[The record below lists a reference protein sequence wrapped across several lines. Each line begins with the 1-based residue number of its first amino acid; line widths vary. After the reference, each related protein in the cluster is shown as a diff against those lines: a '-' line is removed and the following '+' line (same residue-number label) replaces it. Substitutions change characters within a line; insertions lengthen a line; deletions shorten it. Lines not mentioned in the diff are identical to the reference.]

1 MALYGRDKVLVPQ
14 MENLTCSIYQA
25 LKYLQIRQAAPH
37 PFQIHDMQ
45 HPTVHKPIVWWV
57 SNPNYKNQW
66 SPWWASDCW
75 MQQQGLETELTV
87 TSPSW
92 RSRVTVRPGYS
103 RVPRWSVLAA
113 KNTWE
118 SPPRVSRRNMLW
130 KKVLFCEEINIENYL
145 VNSSL
150 PWTFSFFHLSFTHK
164 HMYTGAKEKT
174 LKCFMLKTHCKP
186 YYFFFKHNHT
196 LVNDL
201 LQGMEMHCSEE
212 AQQSM

>member
-1 MALYGRDKVLVPQ
+1 MAETRCLYHKWKIWLAQ
-14 MENLTCSIYQA
+14 YQA

-37 PFQIHDMQ
+37 PFRIHDMQ
-45 HPTVHKPIVWWV
+45 HPTVHKSIVWWV
-57 SNPNYKNQW
+57 SNPDYKNQW
-66 SPWWASDCW
+66 SPWWACDCW

-113 KNTWE
+113 KNPWE
-118 SPPRVSRRNMLW
+118 SPSVSRRKKLW
-130 KKVLFCEEINIENYL
+130 KKLLFCEEINIQNHL

-164 HMYTGAKEKT
+164 QVYKGAKQKILE
-174 LKCFMLKTHCKP
+174 CFMLKTHCKP
-186 YYFFFKHNHT
+186 YYFFFKRNHT

-201 LQGMEMHCSEE
+201 LQEMEMYCSEE

>member
-1 MALYGRDKVLVPQ
+1 MAETECLYNKWKIWLAQ
-14 MENLTCSIYQA
+14 YQA
-25 LKYLQIRQAAPH
+25 LKYLQIRQAALH

-45 HPTVHKPIVWWV
+45 HPTVHKSIVWWV

-113 KNTWE
+113 KNPWE
-118 SPPRVSRRNMLW
+118 SPSVSRRNMLW
-130 KKVLFCEEINIENYL
+130 KKLLFCEEINIENHL

-150 PWTFSFFHLSFTHK
+150 PWTFSFFHLSFTRK
-164 HMYTGAKEKT
+164 HVYTGAKQKT

-186 YYFFFKHNHT
+186 YYFFFERNHT

-201 LQGMEMHCSEE
+201 LQEMEMHCREE

>member
-1 MALYGRDKVLVPQ
+1 MAETRCLYDKWKIWLAQ
-14 MENLTCSIYQA
+14 YQA

-45 HPTVHKPIVWWV
+45 HPTVHKSIVWWV

-113 KNTWE
+113 KNPWQ
-118 SPPRVSRRNMLW
+118 SPSFSRRNMLW
-130 KKVLFCEEINIENYL
+130 KKLLFCEEINIENHL

-164 HMYTGAKEKT
+164 HVYTSAKEKT

-186 YYFFFKHNHT
+186 YYFFFTCNDT

-201 LQGMEMHCSEE
+201 LQEMETHCNEE

>member
-1 MALYGRDKVLVPQ
+1 MMSFWLL
-14 MENLTCSIYQA
+14 N
-25 LKYLQIRQAAPH
+25 AATRTWNRTHCYFSLMTFKGDCPAWI
-37 PFQIHDMQ
+37 FSCASM
-45 HPTVHKPIVWWV
+45 VCASWK
-57 SNPNYKNQW
+57 NPW
-66 SPWWASDCW
+66 D
-75 MQQQGLETELTV
+75 
-87 TSPSW
+87 SPS
-92 RSRVTVRPGYS
+92 
-103 RVPRWSVLAA
+103 
-113 KNTWE
+113 
-118 SPPRVSRRNMLW
+118 VSRRNMLW
-130 KKVLFCEEINIENYL
+130 KKVLFCEEINIENHL

-201 LQGMEMHCSEE
+201 LQEMEMHCSEE